1 MRRSE
6 EERGAKKKRGGGRLG
21 ESRRGGGM
29 VRAWLESAHRQY
41 RPDVNG
47 SAVVGRGSTG
57 STVEAGCVSEGRRR
71 EEEVEFGAA
80 LRGLVGQRAPSAHC
94 CTHPPLSTECW
105 CVLTLRAAPPH
116 HRSRDSCDHVSVSVP
131 PVCQTIHPPTPAP
144 HCSVSRGGLAIV
156 VERALQGDGHFPPPN
171 GSALPRLYQSDGHSR
186 AIRATDD
193 TDKLCYQ

>member
-6 EERGAKKKRGGGRLG
+6 EERGAKKREAAAGW
-21 ESRRGGGM
+21 ESPDEGAGWSEPGW
-29 VRAWLESAHRQY
+29 RAHT
-41 RPDVNG
+41 G
-47 SAVVGRGSTG
+47 STGQMSTG